1 VRTTAIRGTAAA
13 VLLSATLI
21 SALGWLA
28 GCVNAEQSAPPGAG
42 QSQSYGP
49 APTTVAPTGSPSGS
63 VVPAQAG
70 TDHNAADITFVDQA
84 VQLRQQA
91 ASLATKATTAST
103 DSRIQ
108 TLATA
113 IAADVV
119 PSVSTMTGWLT
130 QWGAPTSVPGQI
142 PGLLTDAQVQQ
153 LESATGTPFD
163 MQWLQAMNGNLQASQ
178 AAAQTEVSKGTN
190 AAAKQLAQQWLT
202 ELKSELT
209 KLRAITG

>member
-1 VRTTAIRGTAAA
+1 MRTTAIRGTAAA
-13 VLLSATLI
+13 VLLSA
-21 SALGWLA
+21 AVLGLA

-49 APTTVAPTGSPSGS
+49 APTTVASISASSTGSVPPS
-63 VVPAQAG
+63 QAG
-70 TDHNAADITFVDQA
+70 TNHNSADAAFLEQA

-103 DSRIQ
+103 DSRVQ

-119 PSVSTMTGWLT
+119 PSVSTMTGWLS
-130 QWGAPTSVPGQI
+130 QWSQPAPGSAPGQV
-142 PGLLTDAQVQQ
+142 PGLLTNAQVQQ

-163 MQWLQAMNGNLQASQ
+163 MQWLQAMNGNLQAAQ
-178 AAAQTEVSKGTN
+178 AAAQTEVSKGADGAT
-190 AAAKQLAQQWLT
+190 KQLAQQWVT
-202 ELKSELT
+202 ELKSELA
-209 KLRAITG
+209 KLKAITG

>member
-13 VLLSATLI
+13 VLLSA
-21 SALGWLA
+21 AVLGLA

-49 APTTVAPTGSPSGS
+49 APTTVAPTSASNVPPPS
-63 VVPAQAG
+63 QAG
-70 TDHNAADITFVDQA
+70 TDHNSADALFLDQA

-91 ASLATKATTAST
+91 ASLATKAATAST

-130 QWGAPTSVPGQI
+130 QWGQPAPGSAPGQVA
-142 PGLLTDAQVQQ
+142 GLLTDAQVQQ
-153 LESATGTPFD
+153 IESATGTPFD
-163 MQWLQAMNGNLQASQ
+163 MQWLQAMNGNLQAAQ
-178 AAAQTEVSKGTN
+178 AAAQTEVSKGAN
-190 AAAKQLAQQWLT
+190 AAAKQLAQQWVTQLKA
-202 ELKSELT
+202 ELA
-209 KLRAITG
+209 KLKAITG

>member
-1 VRTTAIRGTAAA
+1 MRTTAIRGTAAA
-13 VLLSATLI
+13 VLLSA
-21 SALGWLA
+21 AVLGLA

-49 APTTVAPTGSPSGS
+49 APTTVASISASSTGSVPPS
-63 VVPAQAG
+63 QAG
-70 TDHNAADITFVDQA
+70 TNHNSADASFLEQA

-119 PSVSTMTGWLT
+119 PSVGTMTGWLS
-130 QWGAPTSVPGQI
+130 QWGQPAPGSAPGQV

-163 MQWLQAMNGNLQASQ
+163 MQWLQAMNGNLQAAQ
-178 AAAQTEVSKGTN
+178 AAAQTEVSKGADGAT
-190 AAAKQLAQQWLT
+190 KQLAQQWVT
-202 ELKSELT
+202 ELKSELA
-209 KLRAITG
+209 KLKAITG